1 MKRKTVRKI
10 RFWAVVLLFA
20 ISSFFLGRAISP
32 TKAETV
38 TVYKYKDIPTY
49 KADTLPKV
57 IKNHYYN
64 VPLSHNL
71 QDFIY
76 EICADEGVPVTLV
89 LAMIETESGFNPEII
104 SSTNDYGLLQIN
116 KVNHEWLKKQ
126 YRTADMLN
134 PYQNVYCGI
143 KIIGTFVKK
152 YNNDLN
158 KALMAYNMGD
168 YGAKKARQNGITSTK
183 YSTKILELMNKY
195 EENLKN
201 DK

>member
-10 RFWAVVLLFA
+10 RFWAVVVLFA
-20 ISSFFLGRAISP
+20 ITSFVLGRAISP
-32 TKAETV
+32 TKAQTV
-38 TVYKYKDIPTY
+38 TVYKYKDNPTY
-49 KADTLPKV
+49 KADTPPK
-57 IKNHYYN
+57 
-64 VPLSHNL
+64 
-71 QDFIY
+71 DFIY

-116 KVNHEWLKKQ
+116 KVNHEWLKKS

-134 PYQNVYCGI
+134 PYQNVFCGI

-158 KALMAYNMGD
+158 KALMAYNMGN
-168 YGAKKARQNGITSTK
+168 YGAKKAWQNGITSTK

-195 EENLKN
+195 EEDLKN

>member
-1 MKRKTVRKI
+1 MKRKTIRKI

-38 TVYKYKDIPTY
+38 YKYKDNPTY

-116 KVNHEWLKKQ
+116 KVNHEWLKKS

-134 PYQNVYCGI
+134 SYQNVYCGI

-168 YGAKKARQNGITSTK
+168 YGAKKAWQNGIKSTR
-183 YSTKILELMNKY
+183 YCEKILGLMNKY
-195 EENLKN
+195 EEDLKN

>member
-1 MKRKTVRKI
+1 MKRKTIKKI
-10 RFWAVVLLFA
+10 RFWGIALVLVITA
-20 ISSFFLGRAISP
+20 FFLGKVVSP
-32 TKAETV
+32 TKADTV
-38 TVYKYKDIPTY
+38 TVYKYKSAPEY
-49 KADTLPKV
+49 KADKLPKTV
-57 IKNHYYN
+57 SDYYFDI
-64 VPLSHNL
+64 PLSHSL

-76 EICADEGVPVTLV
+76 EICTDEGVPVTLV

-104 SSTNDYGLLQIN
+104 SATNDYGLLQIN

-134 PYQNVYCGI
+134 PYQNVFCGI

-168 YGAKKARQNGITSTK
+168 YGAKKAWQNGIKSTR
-183 YSTKILELMNKY
+183 YSEKILGLMNKY
-195 EENLKN
+195 EEDLKN

>member
-1 MKRKTVRKI
+1 MKRKTIKKI
-10 RFWAVVLLFA
+10 RFWVVVLLFA
-20 ISSFFLGRAISP
+20 ISSFFLGRAIFP

-38 TVYKYKDIPTY
+38 TVYKYKDNPAY
-49 KADTLPKV
+49 KDNMLPNV
-57 IKNHYYN
+57 IKNHYYS
-64 VPLSHNL
+64 VPLSHSL

-76 EICADEGVPVTLV
+76 EICTDEGVPV
-89 LAMIETESGFNPEII
+89 TESGFNPEII

-134 PYQNVYCGI
+134 PYQNVFCGI
-143 KIIGTFVKK
+143 KRIGTFVKK

-168 YGAKKARQNGITSTK
+168 YGAKKAWQNGIKSTR
-183 YSTKILELMNKY
+183 YSEKILGLMNKY
-195 EENLKN
+195 EEDLKN

>member
-1 MKRKTVRKI
+1 MKRKTIKKI
-10 RFWAVVLLFA
+10 RFWGIALVLVITA
-20 ISSFFLGRAISP
+20 FFLGKVVSP
-32 TKAETV
+32 TKADTV
-38 TVYKYKDIPTY
+38 TVYKYKSAPEY
-49 KADTLPKV
+49 KADKLPKTV
-57 IKNHYYN
+57 SDYYFDI
-64 VPLSHNL
+64 PLSHSL

-76 EICADEGVPVTLV
+76 EICTDEGVPVTLV

-134 PYQNVYCGI
+134 PYQNVFCGI

-168 YGAKKARQNGITSTK
+168 YGAKKAWQNGIKSTR
-183 YSTKILELMNKY
+183 YSEKILGLMNKY
-195 EENLKN
+195 EEDLKN

>member
-1 MKRKTVRKI
+1 MKRKTIKKI
-10 RFWAVVLLFA
+10 RFRVVVLLFA
-20 ISSFFLGRAISP
+20 ISSFFLGRAIFP

-38 TVYKYKDIPTY
+38 TVYKYKDNPAY
-49 KADTLPKV
+49 KDNMLPNV
-57 IKNHYYN
+57 IKNHYYS
-64 VPLSHNL
+64 VPLSHSL

-76 EICADEGVPVTLV
+76 EICTDEGVPVTLV

-104 SSTNDYGLLQIN
+104 SPTNDYGLLQIN
-116 KVNHEWLKKQ
+116 KVNHEWLKKS

-152 YNNDLN
+152 YNNDIN

-168 YGAKKARQNGITSTK
+168 YGAKKAWQNGITSTK
-183 YSTKILELMNKY
+183 YSTKILDLMNKY
-195 EENLKN
+195 EGDLKN

>member
-1 MKRKTVRKI
+1 MKRRTIRKI
-10 RFWAVVLLFA
+10 RFWSIALVLVVTA
-20 ISSFFLGRAISP
+20 FFLGRMISP
-32 TKAETV
+32 TKADTV
-38 TVYKYKDIPTY
+38 TVYKYKSVPEY
-49 KADTLPKV
+49 KADKRPKTV
-57 IKNHYYN
+57 SNYHFN
-64 VPLSHNL
+64 VPLSHSL

-134 PYQNVYCGI
+134 PYQNVFCGI
-143 KIIGTFVKK
+143 KIIGTYVKK

-168 YGAKKARQNGITSTK
+168 YGAKKAWQNGIKSTR
-183 YSTKILELMNKY
+183 YSEKILGLMNKY
-195 EENLKN
+195 EEDMTN

>member
-10 RFWAVVLLFA
+10 RFWAVVVLFA
-20 ISSFFLGRAISP
+20 ITSFFLGKAISP
-32 TKAETV
+32 TKAETI
-38 TVYKYKDIPTY
+38 TVYKYKDNLTY
-49 KADTLPKV
+49 KADKLPKV
-57 IKNHYYN
+57 EKNHYYN
-64 VPLSHNL
+64 IPLSHSL

-89 LAMIETESGFNPEII
+89 LAMIEAESGFNPEII
-104 SSTNDYGLLQIN
+104 SPTNDYGLLQIN
-116 KVNHEWLKKQ
+116 KVNHEWLKKS

-134 PYQNVYCGI
+134 PYQNVFCGI

-152 YNNDLN
+152 YNSDYT

-168 YGAKKARQNGITSTK
+168 YGAKKAWQNGITSTK
-183 YSTKILELMNKY
+183 YSTKILDLMNKY
-195 EENLKN
+195 EGDLKN

>member
-20 ISSFFLGRAISP
+20 ISSFFLGRVISP

-38 TVYKYKDIPTY
+38 TVYKYKDNPTY

-57 IKNHYYN
+57 IKNHYYSI
-64 VPLSHNL
+64 PLSHSL

-116 KVNHEWLKKQ
+116 HRNI
-126 YRTADMLN
+126 
-134 PYQNVYCGI
+134 C
-143 KIIGTFVKK
+143 
-152 YNNDLN
+152 
-158 KALMAYNMGD
+158 
-168 YGAKKARQNGITSTK
+168 
-183 YSTKILELMNKY
+183 
-195 EENLKN
+195 
-201 DK
+201 

>member
-1 MKRKTVRKI
+1 MKRKTIKKI

-20 ISSFFLGRAISP
+20 ISSFFLGRAIFP

-38 TVYKYKDIPTY
+38 TVYKYKDNLAYKDNIP
-49 KADTLPKV
+49 PNV
-57 IKNHYYN
+57 VKNHYYN
-64 VPLSHNL
+64 VPLSHCL

-104 SSTNDYGLLQIN
+104 SKTNDYGLLQIN

-134 PYQNVYCGI
+134 PYQNVFCGI
-143 KIIGTFVKK
+143 KIIGTYVKK
-152 YNNDLN
+152 YKVDIN

-168 YGAKKARQNGITSTK
+168 YGAKKAWQNGIKSTR
-183 YSTKILELMNKY
+183 YSEKILGLMNKY
-195 EENLKN
+195 EEDLKN

>member
-20 ISSFFLGRAISP
+20 ISSFFLGRVISP

-38 TVYKYKDIPTY
+38 TVYKYKDNPTY

-57 IKNHYYN
+57 IKNHYYS
-64 VPLSHNL
+64 VPLSHSL

-134 PYQNVYCGI
+134 PYQNVFCGI

-152 YNNDLN
+152 YKGDIN

-168 YGAKKARQNGITSTK
+168 YGAKKAWQNGIKSTR
-183 YSTKILELMNKY
+183 YSEKILGLMNKY
-195 EENLKN
+195 EEDLKN

>member
-1 MKRKTVRKI
+1 MKRRTIRKI
-10 RFWAVVLLFA
+10 RFWSIALVLVVTA
-20 ISSFFLGRAISP
+20 FFLGRMISP
-32 TKAETV
+32 TKADTV
-38 TVYKYKDIPTY
+38 TVYKYKSVPEY
-49 KADTLPKV
+49 KADKLPKTV
-57 IKNHYYN
+57 SNYHFN
-64 VPLSHNL
+64 VPLSHSL

-76 EICADEGVPVTLV
+76 EICADEEVPITLI

-116 KVNHEWLKKQ
+116 KVNHEWLKKT

-134 PYQNVYCGI
+134 PYQNVFCGI
-143 KIIGTFVKK
+143 KIIGTYIKK

-168 YGAKKARQNGITSTK
+168 YGAKKAWQNGIKSTR
-183 YSTKILELMNKY
+183 YSEKILGLMNKY
-195 EENLKN
+195 EKDLKN

>member
-10 RFWAVVLLFA
+10 RFWAVVVLFA
-20 ISSFFLGRAISP
+20 ITSFVLGRAISP
-32 TKAETV
+32 TKADTV
-38 TVYKYKDIPTY
+38 TVYKYKSAPEF
-49 KADTLPKV
+49 KADTLPKTV
-57 IKNHYYN
+57 SNYYFD

-76 EICADEGVPVTLV
+76 EICADGGVPVTLV

-116 KVNHEWLKKQ
+116 KVNHEWLKKS

-168 YGAKKARQNGITSTK
+168 YGAKKAWQNGIKSTR
-183 YSTKILELMNKY
+183 YSEKILGLMNKY
-195 EENLKN
+195 EEDLKN

>member
-1 MKRKTVRKI
+1 MKRKTIRKI

-20 ISSFFLGRAISP
+20 ITSFVLGRAISP
-32 TKAETV
+32 TKADTV
-38 TVYKYKDIPTY
+38 TVYKYKSAPEF
-49 KADTLPKV
+49 KADTLPKTV
-57 IKNHYYN
+57 SNYYFD

-116 KVNHEWLKKQ
+116 KVNHEWLKKS

-134 PYQNVYCGI
+134 SYQNVYCGI

-152 YNNDLN
+152 YNIDLN

-168 YGAKKARQNGITSTK
+168 YGAKKAWHNGIKSTR
-183 YSTKILELMNKY
+183 YSEKILGLMNKY
-195 EENLKN
+195 EEDLKN